1 MIPSTADR
9 ARALVETRR
18 EEPVDVQVLERWNFD
33 IQTEGDGVADP
44 SKEFDKPEKEI
55 MGEIQAI
62 IRQIT
67 ASVTFLPLLQDACTF
82 DLLVYTDANVE
93 VPQSWEESDP
103 KYINNQQEVI
113 PMPYFQETGRH
124 NCPCQSYPALTM
136 PESRFGCGP
145 SVLWCTRLMLWLRTR
160 RTIFERQSAANSA
173 MQVIVVC

>member
-93 VPQSWEESDP
+93 GTTELGG
-103 KYINNQQEVI
+103 I
-113 PMPYFQETGRH
+113 
-124 NCPCQSYPALTM
+124 
-136 PESRFGCGP
+136 
-145 SVLWCTRLMLWLRTR
+145 
-160 RTIFERQSAANSA
+160 
-173 MQVIVVC
+173 